1 MLQRIAALDHQAHLT
16 FETLGGSNP
25 TLSES
30 FDLLIDGLLGTG
42 VTRTQSDKYLE
53 VVAWMNNQQAPTV
66 ALDLPTGLHA
76 DTGEILGDA
85 VKADCTVT
93 MGALKSGLLL
103 GEGPAFTG
111 DVKVVEI
118 GIPELAIEKAAQ
130 NFGVPRVVT
139 KKAVQSWLPQR
150 THASHKYSVG
160 MALALAGSDG
170 LSGAAT
176 LAATSAARS
185 GAGAVICA
193 CPESIQPV
201 LATKMTEV
209 MTVGLP
215 TTQTGI
221 DQTEALALLEKP
233 LSKATSLLVGCGLG
247 SKPDTQAFARDLLIQ
262 ANLPAVVDADGL
274 NAFIGKTE
282 LITAHADGKWI
293 LTPHLGEFKRLAGE
307 DVNLKD
313 RVSTVRQ
320 YAQSWNCILLLKGA
334 PSIVGTPTGEVFINP
349 IINPA
354 FATAGTGDVL
364 AGLCA
369 GFLAQG
375 LSPVK
380 SALAAL
386 YLGGEAANLY
396 TSNHHPSTML
406 ASDLIDQFTLV
417 LNDYKH

>member
-1 MLQRIAALDHQAHLT
+1 MT
-16 FETLGGSNP
+16 
-25 TLSES
+25 
-30 FDLLIDGLLGTG
+30 
-42 VTRTQSDKYLE
+42 
-53 VVAWMNNQQAPTV
+53 
-66 ALDLPTGLHA
+66 
-76 DTGEILGDA
+76 
-85 VKADCTVT
+85 
-93 MGALKSGLLL
+93 
-103 GEGPAFTG
+103 
-111 DVKVVEI
+111 
-118 GIPELAIEKAAQ
+118 LAI
-130 NFGVPRVVT
+130 
-139 KKAVQSWLPQR
+139 
-150 THASHKYSVG
+150 
-160 MALALAGSDG
+160 AGSDG

-176 LAATSAARS
+176 LAATAAARS

-209 MTVGLP
+209 MTIGLP
-215 TTQTGI
+215 TTQSGV
-221 DQTEALALLEKP
+221 DPQAAQSLLEKP
-233 LSKATSLLVGCGLG
+233 LSKAGSLLVGCGMG
-247 SKPDTQAFARDLLIQ
+247 SQPNTQTFARNLLT
-262 ANLPAVVDADGL
+262 ASNLPAVVDADGL
-274 NAFIGKTE
+274 NAFIGKTD
-282 LITAHADGKWI
+282 LISEHADGKWI

-307 DVNLKD
+307 DVDLND
-313 RVSTVRQ
+313 RVTTVREC
-320 YAQSWNCILLLKGA
+320 AQSWNCILLLKGA
-334 PSIVGTPTGEVFINP
+334 PSIVGTPDGEVFINP

-380 SALAAL
+380 SALSAL